1 MPKKLLENAAAEK
14 EANDVGMRYMNSN
27 DVLKDMKRDYGN
39 AVDGIKVHDDS
50 IANAKVTAAG
60 RDGIASGK
68 DIYMREG
75 SLSSHRPEVN
85 GLLAHEVTHV
95 MQQGNSASK
104 SVEYGSEQGG
114 ILDFFKNMFKKKK
127 EPELQISEPT
137 LVSHSSYSQ
146 YTEQDKAFAEEY
158 ARRFADVSQNEEQYL
173 SETGIRRAKQEA
185 STSSMAPEDVEAIKR
200 YQLPGTN
207 ASTNILDFTD
217 IGGMILHQMALEN
230 PGQLAQ
236 SGLARAAVTSSYN
249 HGMMERLHTVSG
261 KDLVAQRNI
270 FRGNGVGELNTL
282 NMVTRAMLPE
292 GYSDSLIAK
301 DDEPFSEAETRE
313 LNELGPDMRDKALDR
328 KKTDRALN
336 QIVSD
341 IGEGGPLAE
350 VGEMLADTRG
360 AFSGSDY
367 FDSDEEASAMMM
379 NNLILRAIGGDINVR
394 AAKIREQGVKYS
406 GKGMSQKEEI
416 TDQSKVDLAKKYSG
430 RSVGIMKALAAPFAN
445 DQQRKSNGI
454 LQALRRRMSRRTV

>member
-1 MPKKLLENAAAEK
+1 M
-14 EANDVGMRYMNSN
+14 
-27 DVLKDMKRDYGN
+27 
-39 AVDGIKVHDDS
+39 
-50 IANAKVTAAG
+50 
-60 RDGIASGK
+60 
-68 DIYMREG
+68 
-75 SLSSHRPEVN
+75 
-85 GLLAHEVTHV
+85 
-95 MQQGNSASK
+95 
-104 SVEYGSEQGG
+104 
-114 ILDFFKNMFKKKK
+114 
-127 EPELQISEPT
+127 
-137 LVSHSSYSQ
+137 
-146 YTEQDKAFAEEY
+146 
-158 ARRFADVSQNEEQYL
+158 
-173 SETGIRRAKQEA
+173 
-185 STSSMAPEDVEAIKR
+185 
-200 YQLPGTN
+200 
-207 ASTNILDFTD
+207 
-217 IGGMILHQMALEN
+217 
-230 PGQLAQ
+230 
-236 SGLARAAVTSSYN
+236 
-249 HGMMERLHTVSG
+249 
-261 KDLVAQRNI
+261 
-270 FRGNGVGELNTL
+270 
-282 NMVTRAMLPE
+282 
-292 GYSDSLIAK
+292 IAK

-406 GKGMSQKEEI
+406 GKGMDQKEEI